1 MARLEPVEGHGTRRR
16 RGPTRNVAS
25 WAVVGGATF
34 TMILAFQVPFLH
46 RLFRFGP
53 VGADDLA
60 AAVLAGVLCLA
71 WFEVLKRFKIAWLAS
86 A

>member
-1 MARLEPVEGHGTRRR
+1 
-16 RGPTRNVAS
+16 
-25 WAVVGGATF
+25 
-34 TMILAFQVPFLH
+34 MILAFWVPFLH

-53 VGADDLA
+53 VGNDDLA

-71 WFEVLKRFKIAWLAS
+71 WFEALKRFKIPWLVS